1 MIRLKLFSDQSR
13 SSVSDAQVSKW
24 LSDQSRSSVSDA
36 QESKLF
42 SDQSL
47 VKGL

>member
-1 MIRLKLFSDQSR
+1 VIRLKLFSDQSR